1 MEKTY
6 EQISIK
12 TKENE
17 DTIKEHLFKYS
28 APSKFI
34 LSGEHSVV
42 YNYNA
47 IVAAINL
54 RTKCECKIFSKTKN
68 AINEEAFIVIRLEA
82 INKTIEIVT

>member
-1 MEKTY
+1 MEKID
-6 EQISIK
+6 EKKSIN

-17 DTIKEHLFKYS
+17 DTIKEHIFKYS

-47 IVAAINL
+47 IVAAIDL

-68 AINEEAFIVIRLEA
+68 AINKEAFIIIRLED